1 MSESLQKKDKK
12 DKNDKNTL
20 KEISFEQAM
29 EELEQIV
36 DQLEAGEV
44 PLEEAILLF
53 QNGMKLSK
61 TCHQKLTHVEQ
72 QVSLLIEEEGELV
85 KKEFR
90 LEEDPS

>member
-1 MSESLQKKDKK
+1 MSESLTKKGKKEKDDK
-12 DKNDKNTL
+12 

-44 PLEEAILLF
+44 PLEEAIQLF

-61 TCHQKLTHVEQ
+61 TCHQKLTYVEQ

>member
-1 MSESLQKKDKK
+1 MSESLTKKGKKEKEDK
-12 DKNDKNTL
+12 

-44 PLEEAILLF
+44 PLEEAIQLF

-61 TCHQKLTHVEQ
+61 TCHQKLTYVEQ

>member
-1 MSESLQKKDKK
+1 MSESLTKKGKKEKDDK
-12 DKNDKNTL
+12 

-44 PLEEAILLF
+44 PLEEAIQLF

-61 TCHQKLTHVEQ
+61 TCHQKLTYVEQ
-72 QVSLLIEEEGELV
+72 QVSLIIEEEGELV

>member
-1 MSESLQKKDKK
+1 MSESLEKKGKK
-12 DKNDKNTL
+12 EK

-36 DQLEAGEV
+36 DQLEVGEV

-61 TCHQKLTHVEQ
+61 TCHQKLTHVEK

-85 KKEFR
+85 KKDFR